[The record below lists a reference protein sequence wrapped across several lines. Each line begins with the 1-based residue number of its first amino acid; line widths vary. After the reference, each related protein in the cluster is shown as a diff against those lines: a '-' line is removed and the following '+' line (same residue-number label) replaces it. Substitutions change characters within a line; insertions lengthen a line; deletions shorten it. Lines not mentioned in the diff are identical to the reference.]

1 MIKDE
6 IIEAFRR
13 LSAQEKEQA
22 IASMEL
28 IWEGSGGLMR
38 ELSIQADQQ
47 RPKGMACPHCNSEKT
62 IKRGSNANSLKY
74 TCKTCGKHFTSTH
87 GSALYRIQLRDK
99 WQPYLKLME
108 QGASIRRAA
117 KELGISIQTSFDWRH
132 KILSALQASL
142 PQQLSGVVEC
152 DELQL
157 AESRKGSRDITRKP
171 RKRGTDARN
180 HDASKVMVVTAV
192 SRSGGCVAA
201 VVAGKKLSKQ
211 DAIQAL
217 DGKLKEDTLLITD
230 ECTAY
235 RSVARHQPKITHK
248 TISSK
253 KNKTTRPTDKIHLQ
267 TVNNQHKQI
276 RDFLAPFNGVST
288 KYLANYLNWHFYKQS
303 QKDNFH
309 KVKTALWLTITQLT
323 ALNWLEKIINY
334 EILIRT

>member
-1 MIKDE
+1 MNKDE
-6 IIEAFRR
+6 IIEAFRQ
-13 LSAQEKEQA
+13 LSASEKEQA
-22 IASMEL
+22 IASIEL
-28 IWEGSGGLMR
+28 IWESSGGMMQ
-38 ELSIQADQQ
+38 ELSIQAEQQ
-47 RPKGMACPHCNSEKT
+47 RPKAMTCPHCKSDKT
-62 IKRGSNANSLKY
+62 IKRGANLHSLKY
-74 TCKTCGKHFTSTH
+74 TCKACGKHFTSTH

-117 KELGISIQTSFDWRH
+117 KELEISIQTSFDWRH

-157 AESRKGSRDITRKP
+157 AESFKGSKGITRNS
-171 RKRGTDARN
+171 RKRGTDAKRHN
-180 HDASKVMVVTAV
+180 ADKIMIVTAV
-192 SRSGGCVAA
+192 SRGGGSVASI
-201 VVAGKKLSKQ
+201 VKGKKLSRE
-211 DAIQAL
+211 DAVKAL

-235 RSVARHQPKITHK
+235 RSVARQQPAITHK
-248 TISSK
+248 AINSK
-253 KNKTTRPTDKIHLQ
+253 KNRTTKPTDKIHLQ

-303 QKDNFH
+303 QKDNFQ
-309 KVKTALWLTITQLT
+309 KVKTALWLTITQLS
-323 ALNWLEKIINY
+323 ALQWLEKIIKY
-334 EILIRT
+334 EMLIRT